1 MLVLSR
7 KLNEVIHIGP
17 DITIQ
22 VVDISG
28 GNVRLGITAPPG
40 VKILRA
46 ELLARDMEHAT
57 EDARKSAQQ
66 VTLVGDRPPC

>member
-17 DITIQ
+17 DITIE

-28 GNVRLGITAPPG
+28 GNVRLGITAPKD

-46 ELLARDMEHAT
+46 ELLDWDRDT
-57 EDARKSAQQ
+57 EALPEKEPA
-66 VTLVGDRPPC
+66 PC